1 MGVRPDGARDP
12 NGNDF
17 WWDEEGR
24 GNCWTGNTGP
34 AGAAPTSNVVLG
46 LPDCPARACCC
57 PASPAKTASQATCS
71 TWDPY
76 DNPDPPGCDWFTR
89 PEEPK

>member
-1 MGVRPDGARDP
+1 MRAGSIAVLLLALAAPAASRGEPAKGVDTSFDDTFTGNKMGVRPDGTRDP

-34 AGAAPTSNVVLG
+34 AGAAPSSNVVLG
-46 LPDCPARACCC
+46 LPAL
-57 PASPAKTASQATCS
+57 PAS
-71 TWDPY
+71 
-76 DNPDPPGCDWFTR
+76 
-89 PEEPK
+89 